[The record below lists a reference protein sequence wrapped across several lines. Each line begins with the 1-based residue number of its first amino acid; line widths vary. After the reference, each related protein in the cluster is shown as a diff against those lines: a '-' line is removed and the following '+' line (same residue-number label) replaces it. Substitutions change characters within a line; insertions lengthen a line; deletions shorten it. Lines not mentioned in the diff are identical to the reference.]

1 MRMEKMLII
10 KKKINK
16 RRPKFVRQEGTSKR
30 ILQKVGWRK
39 PKGYHS
45 KIRRKFK
52 GRRKMP
58 NAGYRSP
65 LLVRGLNMQGLKPV
79 LVKNVAEAAALVAKT
94 DAAIIAKVGKK
105 AKVEI
110 LKKLVEAKVKI
121 LNILNPEK
129 FIADVEAEV
138 KKRKDEKKAK
148 EEKKKKS
155 KEESLKKAA
164 EKKKETEEK
173 SEEEK
178 KKEQAEEQ
186 RKVLAQ
192 PQ

>member
-1 MRMEKMLII
+1 MEKLLAI
-10 KKKINK
+10 KKSINR

-30 ILQKVGWRK
+30 MLQKVGWRK

-45 KIRRKFK
+45 KIRRKFA
-52 GRRKMP
+52 GHRKMP

-65 LLVRGLNMQGLKPV
+65 ALVRGLNMQGLKPV
-79 LVKNVAEAAALVAKT
+79 LVQNVAEAAALVAKT

-105 AKVEI
+105 ARVEI

-164 EKKKETEEK
+164 EKKETEEK
-173 SEEEK
+173 SEEDK